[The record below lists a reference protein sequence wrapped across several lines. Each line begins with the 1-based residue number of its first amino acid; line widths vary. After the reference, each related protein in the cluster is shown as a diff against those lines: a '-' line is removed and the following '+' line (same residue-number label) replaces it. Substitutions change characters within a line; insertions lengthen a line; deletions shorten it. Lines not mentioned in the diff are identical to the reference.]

1 MDANA
6 TTPLLPEVVEA
17 MRPYWM
23 ERFGNASSIHLD
35 GQQARAAVDRARATL
50 AEFFNCH
57 DAEVV
62 FNSGGTEGD
71 NTAIFGLL
79 RPGDHF
85 ITTSIEHSAV
95 LQAATRVAERGVETT
110 FVAPG
115 ASGLIDPAAIES
127 ALRPETRLIS
137 VMLANNETGVLQPVE
152 EIGKIAKAAGV
163 FFHIDAVQGAGK
175 VSLDVRRFGCHLC
188 SVSAHKMH
196 GPKGVGA
203 MFVRRGTPIESLLVG
218 GSHER
223 RRRAGT
229 ENVPG
234 IVGLAKA
241 AELAMHSLEDGTM
254 ERLAVLRDRLE
265 AGILELPGTGVNGAL
280 SIGCHPE
287 RVQRVE
293 GPASSS
299 APEGRHENSPGQ
311 AQRSPGKDANIDL
324 APRRGAANAF
334 VHQEPFNSAH
344 RVSRAS
350 NPANL
355 LTRDHREA
363 VANPLNDLP
372 GLSHSGERIGN
383 IVSPIDHVHG
393 ESDNPIPRVANTTNI
408 WFDHLE
414 GEALVIA
421 LDLKGVAVSGGSACH
436 SGATE
441 PSHVLLAMGLD
452 KTRARASLRFSLLK
466 TATDADVDY
475 ALKVIPEAVA
485 HLRAISPVAAGTA
498 G

>member
-1 MDANA
+1 MKRVYMDANA
-6 TTPLLPEVVEA
+6 TTPLLPEVMEA
-17 MRPYWM
+17 MRSYWM

-35 GQQARAAVDRARATL
+35 GQQAHAAVDHSRSTM

-79 RPGDHF
+79 HPGDHF
-85 ITTSIEHSAV
+85 ITTSIEHSAI
-95 LQAATRVAERGVETT
+95 LEAAKRVAHHGVETT
-110 FVAPG
+110 FVAPQ
-115 ASGLIDPAAIES
+115 ASGLIEPADILRAI
-127 ALRPETRLIS
+127 RPQTRLIS

-152 EIGKIAKAAGV
+152 EIGKIAADTGV

-175 VSLDVRRFGCHLC
+175 VKFDVRCFGCHLC
-188 SVSAHKMH
+188 SISAHKMH

-203 MFVRRGTPIESLLVG
+203 MFVRRGTPIEPLLVG

-223 RRRAGT
+223 RQRAGT

-241 AELAMHSLEDGTM
+241 AELAMHSLEDGM
-254 ERLAVLRDRLE
+254 PEGGVIARLARLRDRLE
-265 AGILELPGTGVNGAL
+265 AGVLQISGTGVNGAL
-280 SIGCHPE
+280 DG
-287 RVQRVE
+287 
-293 GPASSS
+293 
-299 APEGRHENSPGQ
+299 
-311 AQRSPGKDANIDL
+311 GK
-324 APRRGAANAF
+324 
-334 VHQEPFNSAH
+334 
-344 RVSRAS
+344 
-350 NPANL
+350 
-355 LTRDHREA
+355 A
-363 VANPLNDLP
+363 V
-372 GLSHSGERIGN
+372 
-383 IVSPIDHVHG
+383 
-393 ESDNPIPRVANTTNI
+393 PRVANTTNI
-408 WFDHLE
+408 WFDQVE

-421 LDLKGVAVSGGSACH
+421 MDLKGVAVSGGSACH

-441 PSHVLLAMGLD
+441 PSHVLMAMGLD

-466 TATDADVDY
+466 TATEADVDY
-475 ALKVIPEAVA
+475 VLKVVPEAVE

>member
-6 TTPLLPEVVEA
+6 TTPLLPEVMEA

-23 ERFGNASSIHLD
+23 EHFGNASSIHLD
-35 GQQARAAVDRARATL
+35 GQQAHAAVDRSRATL

-85 ITTSIEHSAV
+85 VTTSIEHSAV
-95 LQAATRVAERGVETT
+95 LRAADLMAQRGVEVT
-110 FVAPG
+110 FVAPRP
-115 ASGLIDPAAIES
+115 SGLIDPADIQR
-127 ALRPETRLIS
+127 ALRPETRLVS

-152 EIGKIAKAAGV
+152 DIGKIAKAAGA

-175 VSLDVRRFGCHLC
+175 VPLDVRRFGCHLC

-203 MFVRRGTPIESLLVG
+203 TFVRRGTPIESLLVG

-241 AELAMHSLEDGTM
+241 VELAVRSLADGTFD
-254 ERLAVLRDRLE
+254 RLAALRDRLE
-265 AGILELPGTGVNGAL
+265 VGILELSGTGVNG
-280 SIGCHPE
+280 GWDGDRP
-287 RVQRVE
+287 V
-293 GPASSS
+293 
-299 APEGRHENSPGQ
+299 
-311 AQRSPGKDANIDL
+311 
-324 APRRGAANAF
+324 
-334 VHQEPFNSAH
+334 
-344 RVSRAS
+344 
-350 NPANL
+350 
-355 LTRDHREA
+355 
-363 VANPLNDLP
+363 
-372 GLSHSGERIGN
+372 
-383 IVSPIDHVHG
+383 
-393 ESDNPIPRVANTTNI
+393 PRVANTTNI

-441 PSHVLLAMGLD
+441 PSHVLIAMGLD

-466 TATDADVDY
+466 TATEADVDY
-475 ALKVIPEAVA
+475 VLKVVPEAVE
-485 HLRAISPVAAGTA
+485 HLRAISPVAAGTL

>member
-6 TTPLLPEVVEA
+6 TTPLLPEVMEA

-23 ERFGNASSIHLD
+23 EHFGNASSIHLH
-35 GQQARAAVDRARATL
+35 GQQARTAVDRARETV

-79 RPGDHF
+79 HPGDHF
-85 ITTSIEHSAV
+85 ITTSIEHSAI
-95 LQAATRVAERGVETT
+95 LQAAQRMEKHGVETT
-110 FVAPG
+110 FVAPQP
-115 ASGLIDPAAIES
+115 SGLIDPMDVLRAI
-127 ALRPETRLIS
+127 RPQTRLIS

-152 EIGKIAKAAGV
+152 AIGKIAADTGV

-175 VSLDVRRFGCHLC
+175 VKFDVRRFGCHLL
-188 SVSAHKMH
+188 SISAHKMH

-203 MFVRRGTPIESLLVG
+203 MFVRRGTPVESLLVG

-234 IVGLAKA
+234 IVGLGKA
-241 AELAMHSLEDGTM
+241 AQLAMHSLEDGTID
-254 ERLAVLRDRLE
+254 RLAGLRDRLE
-265 AGILELPGTGVNGAL
+265 TELLQLSGTGLNG
-280 SIGCHPE
+280 GGDG
-287 RVQRVE
+287 V
-293 GPASSS
+293 
-299 APEGRHENSPGQ
+299 
-311 AQRSPGKDANIDL
+311 
-324 APRRGAANAF
+324 
-334 VHQEPFNSAH
+334 
-344 RVSRAS
+344 
-350 NPANL
+350 
-355 LTRDHREA
+355 
-363 VANPLNDLP
+363 
-372 GLSHSGERIGN
+372 
-383 IVSPIDHVHG
+383 
-393 ESDNPIPRVANTTNI
+393 PRVANTSNI
-408 WFDHLE
+408 WFDQLE

-441 PSHVLLAMGLD
+441 PSHVLMAMGLD
-452 KTRARASLRFSLLK
+452 KTRARASLRFSLMK
-466 TATDADVDY
+466 TATDADVGY
-475 ALKVIPEAVA
+475 VLEVVPTAVQ
-485 HLRAISPVAAGTA
+485 HLRALSPVEAGTL